1 VLCSRFCRLHVAVRD
16 SKMAT
21 TEHHRD
27 RLGTQDRTRS
37 RELSTCPECSG
48 RVRRG
53 GDEQT
58 CEECGLVVETARID
72 HGPEWRRTG
81 EDSGKRTGSPRTPSL
96 HDYGLSTKIGYH
108 TTTERP
114 ALSNAT
120 RRKFARLR
128 RWHRQSHFQETG
140 SRYLADG
147 LGEIRRLASALAQ
160 SQSVRE
166 QACRLYRTIRSE
178 NLIHGR
184 SIEGMAAASV
194 YATCR
199 CNRAPMLIEDV
210 ATVARVSKQ
219 RIQRCY
225 DVLNTELGLEV
236 PPRAPAAFV
245 PRLAS
250 TLDLDDAQRRDAR
263 QLADAVQP
271 AVVGKHPT
279 GVAGACI
286 YVTCRGDQTR
296 SSVTQSEIGEAANV
310 CAKTIRDHARTVRE
324 LTDEEGGIEG
334 DE

>member
-1 VLCSRFCRLHVAVRD
+1 
-16 SKMAT
+16 MAT

-27 RLGTQDRTRS
+27 QPSTQDRTQS
-37 RELSTCPECSG
+37 RELSTCPECTG
-48 RVRRG
+48 RIRRDS
-53 GDEQT
+53 DEQT
-58 CEECGLVVETARID
+58 CEECGLIVETARID
-72 HGPEWRRTG
+72 HGPEWRNTD
-81 EDSGKRTGSPRTPSL
+81 EDSSKRTGSPRMPSL
-96 HDYGLSTKIGYH
+96 HDHGLSTKIGHH
-108 TTTERP
+108 TTTEQS
-114 ALSNAT
+114 ALSTAT

-128 RWHRQSHFQETG
+128 KWHRQSHFQDTG

-147 LGEIRRLASALAQ
+147 LGEIRRLASALEQ

-178 NLIHGR
+178 NLIRGR

-199 CNRAPMLIEDV
+199 CNRSPMLIEDV

-225 DVLNTELGLEV
+225 DALNAELGLEV

-250 TLDLDDAQRRDAR
+250 TLDLNDAQRREAR

-271 AVVGKHPT
+271 AVVGKHPA

-286 YVTCRGDQTR
+286 YIACGGTRTR
-296 SSVTQSEIGEAANV
+296 SSVTQSEIGEAATV
-310 CAKTIRDHARTVRE
+310 CAKTIRDHARTVRK
-324 LTDEEGGIEG
+324 LTTEEKPIKSDE
-334 DE
+334 